1 MSSSRAG
8 PSLEG
13 TCPVKYRL
21 KFVSGSGPP
30 RGGNTFGSCFPS
42 LFGGTCSGTPAE
54 CEDCNTVVQ
63 CEEEG
68 PDYESYTDSDS
79 DLVPPSDS
87 EPCTYLCNPDAS
99 CTVRYAGPP
108 QSGSTVGE
116 KY

>member
-1 MSSSRAG
+1 MSSSL
-8 PSLEG
+8 S
-13 TCPVKYRL
+13 V
-21 KFVSGSGPP
+21 SGPP

-54 CEDCNTVVQ
+54 CSDCNTVVQ

-68 PDYESYTDSDS
+68 PDYESYGADYDLGPP
-79 DLVPPSDS
+79 LVPPSDS
-87 EPCTYLCNPDAS
+87 EPCTYLCNKDGS

-116 KY
+116 EY